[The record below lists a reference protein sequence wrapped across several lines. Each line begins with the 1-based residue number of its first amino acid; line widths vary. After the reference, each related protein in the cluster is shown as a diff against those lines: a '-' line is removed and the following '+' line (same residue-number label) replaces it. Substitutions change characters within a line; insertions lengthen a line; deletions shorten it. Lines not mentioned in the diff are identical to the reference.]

1 MKKIIIVLL
10 TVAMI
15 VSAVMLFKKRK
26 QSVEDIPLPIPLTLQ
41 VKVTSAST
49 ERLEQTRPF
58 LAQLASKDIAAISSR
73 LSGRI
78 KEILVKENQ
87 TVKEG
92 DLLLQIDD
100 REIVAGIKSLQV
112 SLAAQK
118 KDVQYA
124 KTIHERNRSLLKAG
138 GLARE
143 KFEASEVSYVTKQ
156 AALEATRQKIVELE
170 VQLSYLNIKAPF
182 AGTVGTIVSRKGNLA
197 TPGKSLLS
205 INSIDRKLTFS
216 YVPGD
221 IAIQTGQEV
230 SVKGKKTGQIIN
242 LYSDADNGLAVA
254 EVNVESPLALP
265 NKSYVTIDVL
275 TFSGK
280 GCRVPLDALILT
292 KEGAK
297 LMLYQ
302 DEKFASF
309 PVSIIAD
316 NKKHAL
322 VEPCP
327 SVPMALGSAAKLTEL
342 PGYAKVLINRSD
354 VHEKE

>member
-10 TVAMI
+10 TIALIVGAAM
-15 VSAVMLFKKRK
+15 LLKKRK

-41 VKVTSAST
+41 VKVVSATT
-49 ERLEQTRPF
+49 EALEQTRPF
-58 LAQLASKDIAAISSR
+58 LAQLASKEIAAISSK
-73 LSGRI
+73 LSGWI
-78 KEILVKENQ
+78 KEVPVKENQ

-100 REIVAGIKSLQV
+100 QEITAVIKSQQIT
-112 SLAAQK
+112 LAAQK
-118 KDVQYA
+118 KDVKYA
-124 KTIHERNRSLLKAG
+124 KTLHGRNRSLLKAG

-143 KFEASEVSYVTKQ
+143 EFEASEVSLVRKQ
-156 AALEATRQKIVELE
+156 AALEAIRQKIVELE

-182 AGTVGTIVSRKGNLA
+182 DGTVGTIVSRKGNLA

-216 YVPGD
+216 YVPG
-221 IAIQTGQEV
+221 ITAIQTGQEV
-230 SVKGKKTGQIIN
+230 FVNGKKTGHIIN

-265 NKSYVTIDVL
+265 NNSYVNIDVL
-275 TFSGK
+275 TFSGN
-280 GCRVPLDALILT
+280 GCRVPLNALIMT

-302 DEKFASF
+302 DEKFVSF

-316 NKKHAL
+316 NKDHAL
-322 VEPCP
+322 IKPCP
-327 SVPMALGSAAKLTEL
+327 SVPMAVGSAAKLSEL
-342 PGYAKVLINRSD
+342 PGHGKVLINRSD
-354 VHEKE
+354 VHEE

>member
-1 MKKIIIVLL
+1 MKKIMIVLL
-10 TVAMI
+10 TIALIVGAAM
-15 VSAVMLFKKRK
+15 LLKKRK

-41 VKVTSAST
+41 VKVVSATT
-49 ERLEQTRPF
+49 EALEQTRPF
-58 LAQLASKDIAAISSR
+58 LAQLASKEIAAISSK
-73 LSGRI
+73 LSGWI
-78 KEILVKENQ
+78 KEVPVKENQ

-100 REIVAGIKSLQV
+100 QEITAAIKSQQI

-118 KDVQYA
+118 KDVKYA
-124 KTIHERNRSLLKAG
+124 KTLHGRNRSLLKAG

-143 KFEASEVSYVTKQ
+143 EFEASEVSLVRKQ
-156 AALEATRQKIVELE
+156 AALEAIRQKIVELE

-182 AGTVGTIVSRKGNLA
+182 DGTVGTIVSRKGNLA

-216 YVPGD
+216 YVPG
-221 IAIQTGQEV
+221 ITAIQTGQEV
-230 SVKGKKTGQIIN
+230 FVNGKKTGHIIN

-265 NKSYVTIDVL
+265 NNSYVNIDVL
-275 TFSGK
+275 TFSGN
-280 GCRVPLDALILT
+280 GCRVPLNALIMT

-302 DEKFASF
+302 DEKFVSF

-316 NKKHAL
+316 NKDHAL
-322 VEPCP
+322 IKPCP
-327 SVPMALGSAAKLTEL
+327 SVPMAVGSAAKLSEL
-342 PGYAKVLINRSD
+342 PGHGKVLINRSD
-354 VHEKE
+354 VHEE

>member
-1 MKKIIIVLL
+1 MKKIITILL
-10 TVAMI
+10 TIALI
-15 VSAVMLFKKRK
+15 VSAVMLLKKRK
-26 QSVEDIPLPIPLTLQ
+26 QEVKDIPLPIPLTIQ
-41 VKVTSAST
+41 VKVISAT
-49 ERLEQTRPF
+49 NERLEQTRPF
-58 LAQLASKDIAAISSR
+58 LAQLASKEIAAISSK
-73 LSGRI
+73 LNGRI
-78 KEILVKENQ
+78 KEVLVKENQ

-100 REIVAGIKSLQV
+100 REIAAGIKSLQV
-112 SLAAQK
+112 SLGAQK

-124 KTIHERNRSLLKAG
+124 KSLHERNRSLFKVG

-143 KFEASEVSYVTKQ
+143 KFEASEVSFVTKQ
-156 AALEATRQKIVELE
+156 AALEGTRQKIVELE

-221 IAIQTGQEV
+221 IAVQTGQEV
-230 SVKGKKTGQIIN
+230 FVKGKKTGRIIN

-265 NKSYVTIDVL
+265 NNSYVTIDLL
-275 TFSGK
+275 TFSGS
-280 GCRVPLDALILT
+280 GCRVPLNALILT

-302 DEKFASF
+302 DETFASF
-309 PVSIIAD
+309 PVTIIAD

-327 SVPMALGSAAKLTEL
+327 SVPMALGSAAKLSEL